1 MEGERKSF
9 NKGKANAEFTLN
21 ERQKEF
27 NNNQAIIDGMTE
39 DYNKFLA
46 VAKTDK
52 DGNRL
57 NLI

>member
-1 MEGERKSF
+1 M
-9 NKGKANAEFTLN
+9 N

-57 NLI
+57 NLIKLDDFPSVDEKAIGKKL